1 MDNIYKKYILGT
13 IYAQL
18 QLPIKETMQM
28 SIFPCQVIVYAIDL
42 YSTVY
47 IVHIQKIVGNIFIL

>member
-1 MDNIYKKYILGT
+1 MGNVYEKYILGT

-42 YSTVY
+42 YST
-47 IVHIQKIVGNIFIL
+47 